1 MIVYSILS
9 RIPAL
14 KSMTLEDYFQGYQR
28 RWFFQTR
35 FEHMFMIVWHA
46 SINFFH
52 CLPLW
57 IEGNKISTYSSSLQ
71 ENGFPLTKSETDA
84 LANVR
89 LLMILSPFVVVLIVP
104 LIQFGA
110 LVLYYKYGHPW
121 CRLFKHF
128 KQPDETKS
136 KIENQKGSKILV

>member
-1 MIVYSILS
+1 
-9 RIPAL
+9 
-14 KSMTLEDYFQGYQR
+14 MTLHDYFEGYQR
-28 RWFFQTR
+28 RWFSQTR
-35 FEHMFMIVWHA
+35 FEHLFMIVWHA
-46 SINFFH
+46 VINFFH

-71 ENGFPLTKSETDA
+71 ENGFPLSISETDA

-121 CRLFKHF
+121 GRLFKYF
-128 KQPDETKS
+128 KQTEEATS
-136 KIENQKGSKILV
+136 KIENHKDSKILA

>member
-1 MIVYSILS
+1 M
-9 RIPAL
+9 
-14 KSMTLEDYFQGYQR
+14 KSMTLHDYFEGYQR
-28 RWFFQTR
+28 RWFSQTR
-35 FEHMFMIVWHA
+35 FEHLFMIVWHVV
-46 SINFFH
+46 INFFH

-71 ENGFPLTKSETDA
+71 ENGFPLSISETDA

-104 LIQFGA
+104 LLQFGA

-121 CRLFKHF
+121 CRLFKYF
-128 KQPDETKS
+128 KQTEEATS
-136 KIENQKGSKILV
+136 KIENQKDSKILA